1 MTNQPPRTRAEAK
14 QAQASRSRSP
24 RSSTS
29 AGPAADRPS
38 TRRKWLKRAGWAF
51 LGLVLLGIAGF
62 GIAYASVDIPAP
74 NEIATAQASIVYYA
88 DGETEMARLSDPE
101 GNRESVPLD
110 QISEDMQHAILA
122 AEDQEFYSNSGISPT
137 GIARA
142 VWVAIRGGSA
152 TQGGSTITQQYVK
165 NYFLTQ
171 DRTLTRKA
179 KELIIS
185 LKIDRELS
193 KDQILENYLNT
204 IYYGRGA
211 YGIETAAQAY
221 FGVHAADLDASQSAL
236 LASVIRGPS
245 LYDPT
250 LGDQQRANAEERW
263 GYILDA
269 MAKNDWLTPDERAAA
284 QFPEV
289 KEYKPQQLGGTSGY
303 VVDLVKKELVDTY
316 KLTDSDIQR
325 GGLRVVSTIDK
336 PKQDAA
342 VAAVKEQRPDA
353 GDIHVGLVSITPGD
367 GAVEAL
373 YGGEDFATRQLNN
386 ATQATMQ
393 AGSTFKIFALIAGL
407 QSGDMSTRSRFDGRS
422 PQYFPEFADPNA
434 STDFGRRGGVTNF
447 GDEQFGRIDLLTAT
461 QHSVN
466 TVYAQVNIE
475 AGPENTM
482 KVAQDAGVRSELTP
496 NLANVLGTDS
506 VTVMDMANAYA
517 TIAAEGVRA
526 TPYLVK
532 QVKFLDAGVPE
543 ITAEPETQR
552 VFDKDLMSDVIDA
565 MQQTVKPGGTAQY
578 VGQNLG
584 RPAAGKT
591 GTSEDFKSAW
601 FDGFVP
607 QLGAAVGMYRA
618 DESGGELEMKGLPG
632 IGDITGGSFPA
643 RIWTSYMRTA
653 VDGMDVEQFPEPA
666 HINKGADP
674 APSTTVPPPPTTSA
688 PPSTT
693 TSAPPPTTSAP
704 PPTTSAPPP
713 TTSAPPPTPTDTA
726 TTTKPGVGTGKPSP
740 TATANAAA
748 PPSG

>member
-1 MTNQPPRTRAEAK
+1 MTNRAPRTRAEAK
-14 QAQASRSRSP
+14 AQAGGTTRSRGGNG
-24 RSSTS
+24 R
-29 AGPAADRPS
+29 ANGPS
-38 TRRKWLKRAGWAF
+38 TKRKWLRRGGWTA
-51 LGLVLLGIAGF
+51 LVLFVLGVAGF
-62 GIAYASVDIPAP
+62 GVAYAMIDIPEP
-74 NEIATAQASIVYYA
+74 NEIATAQASIVYYS
-88 DGETEMARLSDPE
+88 DGKTEMARLSDPE

-110 QISEDMQHAILA
+110 QVSESMQHAILA
-122 AEDQEFYSNSGISPT
+122 AEDQDFYTNNGISPT

-142 VWVAIRGGSA
+142 VWVAVKGGEA

-171 DRTLTRKA
+171 DRTLTRKG

-211 YGIETAAQAY
+211 YGIETAAREY
-221 FGVHAADLDASQSAL
+221 FGVSAAELTPSQSAF

-250 LGDQQRANAEERW
+250 LGEQQRANAEERS

-269 MAKNDWLTPDERAAA
+269 MVENGWLTEAERAEA

-289 KEYKPQQLGGTSGY
+289 KEYKPRQLGGTTGY
-303 VVDLVKKELVDTY
+303 VVDLVKKELVEKH
-316 KLTDSDIQR
+316 KLTEADIQR
-325 GGLRVVSTIDK
+325 GGLRVVSTIDR
-336 PKQDAA
+336 PKQR
-342 VAAVKEQRPDA
+342 AAVKAVNEQRPDVD
-353 GDIHVGLVSITPGD
+353 DIHVGLVSVKPGD
-367 GAVEAL
+367 GAIQAL
-373 YGGEDFATRQLNN
+373 YGGSNFADRQLNN

-393 AGSTFKIFALIAGL
+393 AGSTFKIFSLIAGL
-407 QSGDMSTRSRFDGRS
+407 QSGDLSLRSRFPGYS
-422 PQYFPEFADPNA
+422 PQYFEEFADPAA
-434 STDFGRRGGVTNF
+434 SDDAARRGRVVNF
-447 GDEQFGRIDLLTAT
+447 ADEQFGRIDLLTAT

-482 KVAQDAGVRSELTP
+482 KAAEDAGVRSPLTP
-496 NLANVLGTDS
+496 NMANVLGTDS

-526 TPYLVK
+526 DPYIVK
-532 QVKFLDAGVPE
+532 EVRFLDDSLPE
-543 ITAEPETQR
+543 ITAEPKTQQ
-552 VFDKDLMSDVIDA
+552 VFDKDLMSDVLDA
-565 MQQTVKPGGTAQY
+565 MQQTVKPGGTASY

-607 QLGAAVGMYRA
+607 QLGTAVGMYRS
-618 DESGGELEMKGLPG
+618 DEDGSELQMQDLEG
-632 IGDITGGSFPA
+632 IGDITGGSYPA
-643 RIWTSYMRTA
+643 RIWTEYMKVA
-653 VDGMDVEQFPEPA
+653 VEGMEVVDFPEPA
-666 HINKGADP
+666 HINEDADP
-674 APSTTVPPPPTTSA
+674 PTTTAPPTTETSEPPTTSA

-693 TSAPPPTTSAP
+693 IAPPTTIE
-704 PPTTSAPPP
+704 
-713 TTSAPPPTPTDTA
+713 PPTPTDT
-726 TTTKPGVGTGKPSP
+726 KPGNGTGKPSP
-740 TATANAAA
+740 TDEPTGI
-748 PPSG
+748 PTISVSPEPSG